1 MPSAQQPR
9 YRFPWRKDNDFRLLV
24 DGDHFIPV
32 MLEAI
37 DNASEQVLLEMYLFE
52 SGHLAG
58 LFIDALCSAVQRG
71 VNVCVMLDDYGA
83 RALLKHDRNRLTAS
97 GVHLTFF
104 NPLRY
109 GKLRRNL
116 FRDHRKV
123 LVVDNTVAFT
133 GGLGITDEFDPAAGT
148 RHYWHE
154 TVVEIKGP
162 VLQDWRALFIDN
174 WNRWSQEKLGHAT
187 SASPRVQNGAL
198 GRVTCTG
205 GAARAEIKASFLKRI
220 HQAEHRVWMA
230 TAYFVPSWKLLR
242 ALCRAAST
250 DCDVRLLLPGKHTDH
265 PAIRHA
271 GRRYYSRLLRHGV
284 RIFEYQPRFLHE
296 KMLLCDQWVSIGSSN
311 IDRWNLRW
319 NLEANQEIDDQTFA
333 QEVSEQ
339 FEKDF
344 SHSKEY
350 VYDKWRHRAWYQ
362 RWREKLWGWVD
373 LWLERKGQKKK

>member
-1 MPSAQQPR
+1 MPTTQAPR
-9 YRFPWRKDNDFRLLV
+9 YRFPWRENNHFRLLI
-24 DGDHFIPV
+24 DGDHFIPA

-37 DNASEQVLLEMYLFE
+37 DNASDQILLEMYLFE

-58 LFIDALCSAVQRG
+58 LFIDALCSATQRG
-71 VNVCVMLDDYGA
+71 VNVCVLLDDYGA
-83 RALLKHDRNRLTAS
+83 RALHTHERERLINK
-97 GVHLTFF
+97 GVHLTLF

-133 GGLGITDEFDPAAGT
+133 GGMGITDEFDPAAKK
-148 RHYWHE
+148 HYWHE
-154 TVVEIKGP
+154 TVIEIKGP

-174 WNRWSQEKLGHAT
+174 WNRWSQEKLNHT
-187 SASPRVQNGAL
+187 TPISTHENEGAL

-205 GAARAEIKASFLKRI
+205 GATRAEIKASFLKRI

-242 ALCRAAST
+242 ALRKAAAN
-250 DCDVRLLLPGKHTDH
+250 DCDVRLLLPGPRTDH

-271 GRRYYSRLLRHGV
+271 GRRYYSHLLRHGIH
-284 RIFEYQPRFLHE
+284 IFEYQPRFLHE
-296 KMLLCDQWVSIGSSN
+296 KILLCDQWVSIGSSN
-311 IDRWNLRW
+311 VDRWNLRW
-319 NLEANQEIDDQTFA
+319 NLEANQEIDDQNFA
-333 QEVSEQ
+333 QEVTEL
-339 FEKDF
+339 FENDF
-344 SHSKEY
+344 KTSKEY
-350 VYDKWRHRAWYQ
+350 MYDKWQHRSWYK
-362 RWREKLWGWVD
+362 RMREKFWHRID